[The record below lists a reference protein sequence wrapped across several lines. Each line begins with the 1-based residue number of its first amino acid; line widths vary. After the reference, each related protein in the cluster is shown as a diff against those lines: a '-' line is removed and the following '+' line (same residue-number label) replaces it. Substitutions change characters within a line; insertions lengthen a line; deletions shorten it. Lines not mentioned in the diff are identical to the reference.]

1 MRYLAF
7 FSGALAALLTSPSAV
22 GAQNGA
28 QDVSGDEADTQ
39 QEVRGMRRWHPEAY
53 QGLPEPSSRNAVLA
67 LELDEGGLDI
77 SPGPTPVSVA
87 DAKVKRAKGGL
98 ATSCVFVGIG
108 VASIAGAV
116 HAGNDRDD
124 HNSGRATRGTVAFA
138 TLGAVAIIGGVIGI
152 GLSTGKLR
160 ASKQELR
167 DLEEARRV
175 RSGRLRWDRG
185 KSRFV
190 F

>member
-7 FSGALAALLTSPSAV
+7 FVGALAALLTSPSDV
-22 GAQNGA
+22 GAQNGVE
-28 QDVSGDEADTQ
+28 DVSGDEADTQ

-53 QGLPEPSSRNAVLA
+53 EGLPEPSSRDAVLA

-87 DAKVKRAKGGL
+87 EARVKRAKGGL
-98 ATSCVFVGIG
+98 AASCVFVGIG
-108 VASIAGAV
+108 AAAIAGAA
-116 HAGNDRDD
+116 HTRNGRDD
-124 HNSGRATRGTVAFA
+124 HDSGRAAGAAVGLA

-160 ASKQELR
+160 AGKQELR
-167 DLEEARRV
+167 DLEEARRE

-185 KSRFV
+185 TSRFV